1 MAAKASAIQ
10 PIRPK
15 VSVMSV
21 PMAQLPR
28 IRTYYNKVGASVTT
42 ITFCSF
48 STKEG
53 CALSFPGQDGAAS
66 ESAPLLR

>member
-21 PMAQLPR
+21 PMAQLS
-28 IRTYYNKVGASVTT
+28 RTYYNKVGASVTT